1 MTALEMHDVVV
12 THAGRRLVDVP
23 HLRIDPGRPVT
34 IVGESGSGKSLL
46 AHALMGTLAA
56 TLEVDGKLDLGG
68 RLLPLSERGNR
79 RALWGSEVAMLPQE
93 PALAL
98 DPTMRVGRQ
107 VAEGVLGAARGTA
120 RDRAAV
126 ALAGVGLAGVER
138 SFPHT
143 LSGGMA
149 QRVAYA
155 AATVGGARMLVV
167 DEPSKGLDRA
177 AVDRLAD
184 LLLGHVAD
192 GGLLLTITH
201 DLRLAAALGGEVAVM
216 RDAEVLES
224 GEAAQVLDE
233 PRHDYTRRLVAAAPE
248 RWRHPWQ
255 RTGWEPAGG
264 PTGEP
269 LVEATGLAKAYGSQ
283 QLFAALDV
291 RVRPGER
298 VALSGPSGV
307 GKTTLGG
314 ILLRIVAADSGRVVH
329 HPSLRGRVQKLYQDP
344 ALSFP
349 ALVPIEVGLRDV
361 VRRHGADPGR
371 LGQLVE
377 DLRLAPELLAR
388 RPAEVSGGELQ
399 RVAIARMLL
408 AEPRLVLADEATS
421 RLDLLTQ
428 EVTVDALVRGL
439 DDAALLV
446 VTHDSAL
453 ADAVA
458 DTHLHLAR
466 DGER

>member
-1 MTALEMHDVVV
+1 
-12 THAGRRLVDVP
+12 
-23 HLRIDPGRPVT
+23 
-34 IVGESGSGKSLL
+34 
-46 AHALMGTLAA
+46 
-56 TLEVDGKLDLGG
+56 
-68 RLLPLSERGNR
+68 
-79 RALWGSEVAMLPQE
+79 
-93 PALAL
+93 
-98 DPTMRVGRQ
+98 
-107 VAEGVLGAARGTA
+107 
-120 RDRAAV
+120 
-126 ALAGVGLAGVER
+126 
-138 SFPHT
+138 
-143 LSGGMA
+143 
-149 QRVAYA
+149 
-155 AATVGGARMLVV
+155 
-167 DEPSKGLDRA
+167 
-177 AVDRLAD
+177 
-184 LLLGHVAD
+184 
-192 GGLLLTITH
+192 
-201 DLRLAAALGGEVAVM
+201 
-216 RDAEVLES
+216 
-224 GEAAQVLDE
+224 VLDQ

-255 RTGWEPAGG
+255 RTGWEPADG

-291 RVRPGER
+291 RVRPRER

>member
-107 VAEGVLGAARGTA
+107 VEEGVLGAARGTA
-120 RDRAAV
+120 RDRAAA

-255 RTGWEPAGG
+255 RTGWEPADG

-291 RVRPGER
+291 RVSPGER

>member
-371 LGQLVE
+371 VGQLVE

>member
-23 HLRIDPGRPVT
+23 HLRVGPDRPVT

-46 AHALMGTLAA
+46 AHALMGTLAS
-56 TLEVDGKLDLGG
+56 TLEVDGKVDIGG
-68 RLLPLSERGNR
+68 RLLPLAERGNR

-107 VAEGVLGAARGTA
+107 VAEGVLGATRETA
-120 RDRAAV
+120 RTRAAA
-126 ALAGVGLAGVER
+126 ALASVGLPGASR
-138 SFPHT
+138 TFPHT

-155 AATVGGARMLVV
+155 AATVGGARVLVV
-167 DEPSKGLDRA
+167 DEPSKGLDPA
-177 AVDRLAD
+177 SVDRLAE
-184 LLLGHVAD
+184 LLLRHVVD

-224 GEAAQVLDE
+224 GEAAQVLE
-233 PRHDYTRRLVAAAPE
+233 RPRHDYTRRLVAAAPE

-255 RTGWEPAGG
+255 RTGWETTA
-264 PTGEP
+264 EP

-283 QLFAALDV
+283 QLFADLDV

-314 ILLRIVAADSGRVVH
+314 ALLRIVAPDAGRVVH
-329 HPSLRGRVQKLYQDP
+329 HDSLRGRVQKLYQDP

-349 ALVPIEVGLRDV
+349 TLVPIEVGLRDV
-361 VRRHGADPGR
+361 VKRHGADPRR
-371 LGQLVE
+371 LDQLVA
-377 DLRLAPELLAR
+377 DLRLAPELLTR

-408 AEPRLVLADEATS
+408 ARPRLVLADEATS

-428 EVTVDALVRGL
+428 ETTIDALVRGL
-439 DDAALLV
+439 DDDAALLV

-458 DTHLHLAR
+458 DTHLHLSGG
-466 DGER
+466 DGQDAT